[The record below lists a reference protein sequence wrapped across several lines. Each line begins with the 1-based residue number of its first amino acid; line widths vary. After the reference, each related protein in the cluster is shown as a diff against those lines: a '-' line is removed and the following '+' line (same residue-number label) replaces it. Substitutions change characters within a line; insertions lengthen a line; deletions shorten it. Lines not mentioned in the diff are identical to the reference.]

1 MEGEEG
7 ADLED
12 LKARVGPKDVVHHED
27 AVAVGGAHSHGF
39 LGARR
44 EQLRP
49 GERARAEL
57 VQVEEAVAELEERRT
72 ELVLVAVGVLLD
84 EAVLLERPEEA
95 VHSRLRQAEAL

>member
-1 MEGEEG
+1 M
-7 ADLED
+7 
-12 LKARVGPKDVVHHED
+12 VHHED
-27 AVAVGGAHSHGF
+27 AVAVGGTHSHGF

-49 GERARAEL
+49 GKRTRAEL
-57 VQVEEAVAELEERRT
+57 VQVKEAVAELEERRT